1 MKHRAAAPVARVSK
15 PAEATN
21 SGEAA
26 VAALQHG
33 SFRYN
38 FIFFGCFNPTQ
49 AIMGTS
55 LKYHD

>member
-1 MKHRAAAPVARVSK
+1 MKHRTAADVARVNK

-26 VAALQHG
+26 VAASQHG

-38 FIFFGCFNPTQ
+38 FSFFGRFNPTQ